1 MSNPTKMKALV
12 LCAGKGTRLRPMTH
26 TGAKH
31 LLPIANKPILFY
43 VLDNIVDIGIRDIGI
58 VISLDTGDAI
68 RRAVG
73 NGAQWNASISY
84 IIQERPGGLA
94 HAVKTA
100 REFLGD
106 SLFLM
111 YLGDNLI
118 GTGLKSFCDKFRNS
132 GADAQILIKPVDN
145 PSSYGIATIDEY
157 GRVSALEEKPQNP
170 KSSLAIVGVYLFSPE
185 IHQSIDRIGPSW
197 RGELEITDAIQELLS
212 RGRRVLGDII
222 EEWWLDTGKK
232 DDLLQANAVV
242 LDEWI
247 KRRVEGEVDE
257 ESSVLGRVVVPRSS
271 RVINSRIRGP
281 AVLGEDVVIK
291 NSFVGPFS
299 SIGDHTRIFNSAVEH
314 CVILERCEISNLERL
329 EDSLLGKCSKV
340 TKTNRDSHNALRL
353 TIGDDSVV
361 EI

>member
-1 MSNPTKMKALV
+1 MTDPVKMKALV
-12 LCAGKGTRLRPMTH
+12 LCAGKGTRLRPITH

-43 VLDNIVDIGIRDIGI
+43 VLDNIVDIGIQDIGI
-58 VISLDTGDAI
+58 VISPDTGDDI

-73 NGAQWNASISY
+73 EGERWNASVSY

-94 HAVKTA
+94 HAVRTA
-100 REFLGD
+100 RDFLRN
-106 SLFLM
+106 SPFLM

-118 GTGLKSFCDKFRNS
+118 GAGLKSFCDKFTQS

-145 PSSYGIATIDEY
+145 PSSFGIATMDTN
-157 GRVSALEEKPQNP
+157 GRVIALEEKPKNP
-170 KSSLAIVGVYLFSPE
+170 ASNLAIVGVYLFSPE
-185 IHQSIDRIGPSW
+185 IHQSIDRIRPSW
-197 RGELEITDAIQELLS
+197 RGELEITDAIQDLLS
-212 RGRRVLGDII
+212 RHRKVLGDVI

-247 KRRVEGEVDE
+247 KRSVEGQVDE
-257 ESSVLGRVVVPRSS
+257 ASSVLGRVVVPKSS

-281 AVLGEDVVIK
+281 AVLGEHVLIE

-299 SIGDHTRIFNSAVEH
+299 SIGDHARVSNSAVEH
-314 CVILERCEISNLERL
+314 CVILERCEIADIERL

-340 TKTNRDSHNALRL
+340 IRANRNSHNVLRL
-353 TIGDDSVV
+353 MVGDDSVV
-361 EI
+361 EM

>member
-1 MSNPTKMKALV
+1 MSQPIRMRALV

-58 VISLDTGDAI
+58 VISPDTGDAI
-68 RRAVG
+68 KRAVG
-73 NGAQWNASISY
+73 SGEQWDASISY
-84 IIQERPGGLA
+84 IIQERAGGLA
-94 HAVKTA
+94 HAVKSA
-100 REFLGD
+100 RYFLEEAP
-106 SLFLM
+106 FLM

-118 GTGLKSFCDKFRNS
+118 GTGLKSFCDKFIQS

-145 PSSYGIATIDEY
+145 PSSFGIATIDED
-157 GRVSALEEKPQNP
+157 GRVCALEEKPKNP
-170 KSSLAIVGVYLFSPE
+170 KSNLAIVGVYLFSPE
-185 IHQSIDRIGPSW
+185 IHQSIERIRPSW
-197 RGELEITDAIQELLS
+197 RGELEITDAIQDLLS
-212 RGRRVLGDII
+212 RGRKVLGDVIR
-222 EEWWLDTGKK
+222 EWWLDTGKK

-257 ESSVLGRVVVPRSS
+257 ASSVLGRVVIPKSS
-271 RVINSRIRGP
+271 KVINSRIRGP
-281 AVLGEDVVIK
+281 AVLGEGVIIE

-299 SIGDHTRIFNSAVEH
+299 SIGDYTRISNSAVEH
-314 CVILERCEISNLERL
+314 CVILERCEIINLERL

-340 TKTNRDSHNALRL
+340 IRTNRNSHNVLRL
-353 TIGDDSVV
+353 MVGDDSVV

>member
-1 MSNPTKMKALV
+1 MTDLIKMKALV
-12 LCAGKGTRLRPMTH
+12 LCAGKGTRLRPITH

-43 VLDNIVDIGIRDIGI
+43 VLENIVDVGIRDIGI
-58 VISLDTGDAI
+58 VISPDTGDDI
-68 RRAVG
+68 RRVVG
-73 NGAQWNASISY
+73 NGEQWNASVSY

-94 HAVKTA
+94 HAVKTG
-100 REFLGD
+100 RHYLED
-106 SLFLM
+106 SSFLM

-118 GTGLKSFCDKFRNS
+118 GGGLKGFCDKFTQS

-145 PSSYGIATIDEY
+145 PSSFGIATMDAN
-157 GRVSALEEKPQNP
+157 GRVIALEEKPKNP
-170 KSSLAIVGVYLFSPE
+170 RSNLAIVGVYLFSPE
-185 IHQSIDRIGPSW
+185 IHRSIDRIRPSS
-197 RGELEITDAIQELLS
+197 RGELEITDAIQDLLS
-212 RGRRVLGDII
+212 RNRKVLGDVI

-247 KRRVEGEVDE
+247 KRRVEGEVDGT
-257 ESSVLGRVVVPRSS
+257 SSVMGRVVVPRSS
-271 RVINSRIRGP
+271 KVVNSKIRGP
-281 AVLGEDVVIK
+281 AVLGEDVVIE

-299 SIGDHTRIFNSAVEH
+299 SIGDHARISNSGVEH
-314 CVILERCEISNLERL
+314 SVILERCEITDIERL

-340 TKTNRDSHNALRL
+340 VKTNRNSHSALRL
-353 TIGDDSVV
+353 MVGDDSVV